1 MMPSFWAQCKGTG
14 NNACMSRVAWAQSV
28 TPVPPPTSAH
38 PTFRNLACA
47 GLVTGAWS
55 ALLSLAVYGLA
66 RGIGVPMQ
74 VVLGGIP
81 EVVPWVLVVV
91 IPLGSAIA
99 GALLAGFLRGVRFAG
114 RFVFWVGTLIAAL
127 SCISPLSQP
136 VEWSTRIWLTI
147 PHIITWFLVVPQIAR
162 IIADTEPGRHPER
175 P

>member
-1 MMPSFWAQCKGTG
+1 
-14 NNACMSRVAWAQSV
+14 MSRVAWAQSV
-28 TPVPPPTSAH
+28 TPIPPPTSAN
-38 PTFRNLACA
+38 PTFRTLAYA

-55 ALLSLAVYGLA
+55 SLLSLAVYGLA

-81 EVVPWVLVVV
+81 EVVPWILVVV
-91 IPLGSAIA
+91 IPLGSAIV
-99 GALLAGFLRGVRFAG
+99 GALLSGFLRGVRFAG
-114 RFVFWVGTLIAAL
+114 RIVFWVGTLIAAL

-136 VEWSTRIWLTI
+136 VELSTRIWLTI

-162 IIADTEPGRHPER
+162 IIADTEPGRHEGR

>member
-28 TPVPPPTSAH
+28 TPVPPPTAAH
-38 PTFRNLACA
+38 PTFRNLAYA

-81 EVVPWVLVVV
+81 EVVPWILVVV
-91 IPLGSAIA
+91 IPLGSAIV

-114 RFVFWVGTLIAAL
+114 RIVFWAGTIIALL
-127 SCISPLSQP
+127 SCMSPLSQP

-162 IIADTEPGRHPER
+162 IIADTEPGRYEDR
-175 P
+175 T